1 MPHQCSGYLFH
12 IWWSEISN
20 MGLAVDVCN
29 LVYANFDAAII
40 TCMKFIKMAV
50 AIDQHNGFKPF
61 VRPPRCKLQSYSHL
75 DYTRLDFTQTNLT
88 NSCKNAFELPNFQRS
103 FSTPCLSLATNMDED
118 LDHNP
123 RIEIVGGHGA
133 PRVRALVVEVAI
145 ALASGV
151 NVEPV
156 SSGLGGA
163 YFLCAKNGNNIAVVK
178 PIDEEPL
185 AFNNPKGFTGRMLGQ
200 PGIKRSIRVGETGLR
215 ELAAFLLD
223 HGGFAGVPPTALV
236 KISHV
241 TFHVS
246 ANAESLLAP
255 PTNYK
260 IASLQR
266 FIDHDSDAGDLGPS
280 GFSVASIHH
289 IGILDIRL
297 LNLDRHA
304 GNILVKC
311 GHENYAVGAVE
322 LVPIDH
328 GLCLP
333 ESLDDPYFEWLHWP
347 QASIPFSESE
357 VEYISNL
364 DPYKDAELLRTQ
376 IPSIRESSIR
386 ILVLCTVFLKRAA
399 AAGLCLADIAEM
411 MTREFCGGEENWSA
425 LESLCVNAKASFASK
440 ESTNKGKVYSDHDE
454 EEVEMFQFDSDSE
467 DGSNQVLAIPQLLQG
482 PPLVGK
488 PPKIPRY
495 LSVRSMSH
503 LDDVVLPLSH
513 DDYSLNNVVEVE
525 SDDDDS
531 SSDDNQKAGLFFRTL
546 SFSGHKYKTD
556 SEGISFKDMNE
567 DEWELFLVCFEE
579 LLPEAFEGRKS
590 MGLLKQ
596 RFEDGFPRD
605 HVQGTGPWLEYLE
618 DAIRSLPI

>member
-1 MPHQCSGYLFH
+1 M
-12 IWWSEISN
+12 
-20 MGLAVDVCN
+20 
-29 LVYANFDAAII
+29 
-40 TCMKFIKMAV
+40 MAV
-50 AIDQHNGFKPF
+50 AINQHNGFKPF

-75 DYTRLDFTQTNLT
+75 DTRLDFTQPNLS
-88 NSCKNAFELPNFQRS
+88 NSCKNAFEIPNFHRS
-103 FSTPCLSLATNMDED
+103 FSTPCLSLATTMDED

-163 YFLCAKNGNNIAVVK
+163 YFL
-178 PIDEEPL
+178 
-185 AFNNPKGFTGRMLGQ
+185 R
-200 PGIKRSIRVGETGLR
+200 
-215 ELAAFLLD
+215 
-223 HGGFAGVPPTALV
+223 
-236 KISHV
+236 
-241 TFHVS
+241 
-246 ANAESLLAP
+246 ESLVA

-280 GFSVASIHH
+280 GFSVASIHR

-304 GNILVKC
+304 GNILVKR

-333 ESLDDPYFEWLHWP
+333 ESLDDPYFEWQHWP

-357 VEYISNL
+357 DEYISNL

-376 IPSIRESSIR
+376 LPSIRESSIR

-440 ESTNKGKVYSDHDE
+440 ESTNKGRVYSDHDE
-454 EEVEMFQFDSDSE
+454 EEGEMFQFDSDSE
-467 DGSNQVLAIPQLLQG
+467 DSSNQVLAIPQLLQG

-488 PPKIPRY
+488 PPKLPRY
-495 LSVRSMSH
+495 SSVRSMSH
-503 LDDVVLPLSH
+503 LDDVVLPLSN
-513 DDYSLNNVVEVE
+513 DDHSLSNVVEVD

-531 SSDDNQKAGLFFRTL
+531 SSDDNQKAGLFLRTL
-546 SFSGHKYKTD
+546 SFSGHKYKID
-556 SEGISFKDMNE
+556 SEDISFKDMNE
-567 DEWELFLVCFEE
+567 EEWELFLVSFEE

-596 RFEDGFPRD
+596 RL
-605 HVQGTGPWLEYLE
+605 GTSCEF
-618 DAIRSLPI
+618 